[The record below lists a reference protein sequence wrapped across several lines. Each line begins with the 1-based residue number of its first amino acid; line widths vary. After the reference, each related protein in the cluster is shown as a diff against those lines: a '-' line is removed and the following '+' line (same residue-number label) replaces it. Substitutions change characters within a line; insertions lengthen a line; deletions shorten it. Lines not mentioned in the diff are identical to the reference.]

1 MQHIRFFKD
10 LTIADVPSVG
20 GKNASLGEMFSRLT
34 PEGIRVPDG
43 FAVTAAAYW
52 HFIDANGLRDTLA
65 ALLRKLD
72 RREFSNLK
80 ETGAQARSLLLDA
93 ALPADLAEAIRQAY
107 RQLAGDDK
115 EISFA
120 VRSSA
125 TAEDLPNASFAGQH
139 ETYLNIRGEDATLT
153 AVQRCFASL
162 FTDRAIKY
170 REDNGFEHM
179 KVGLSVGV
187 QRMVRSDLACAGIA
201 FTIEPDSGFRDIIL
215 ISGVYGLGENIVQ
228 GAVTPDEFYVFK
240 PTLRAGKNPVVMKK
254 LGEKAKTMVYAA
266 EGSAENTLNT
276 ETPPE
281 KRRRFVLSDEEVRTL
296 AGWSLRIEEHYDKP
310 MDVEWAKDGR
320 TGELFIVQARP
331 ETVVSRRNPY
341 QVTEYKLA
349 GKGKML
355 AKGQAVG
362 NKITSGVARVLN
374 SPADSDK
381 IRQGEILVTDI
392 TSPDWDPI
400 LKKAGAIVTNKGGR
414 TSHASI
420 VARELG
426 VAAVVGTGNAT
437 GAVRDGQTITVS
449 CAESEIGKVYDGA
462 LQWTEQALDLSG
474 IHMPK
479 TAPMLI
485 VADPDKAYK
494 LSFYPNRGV
503 GLMRLEFVIN
513 NAIRIHPMAL
523 AHFDAVADEAVRA
536 EIEKITAGY
545 AGKKMFF
552 VERLAEA
559 VATIACAF
567 YPKDV
572 IVRMSDF
579 KTNEY
584 AHLVGGQQF
593 EPLEENPM
601 LGFRGA
607 SRYYDDRYR
616 DGFLLEC
623 AAMKKVRDDMGLTNV
638 KLMIPFCRTVEEGQK
653 VVALMAENGLKRG
666 ENGLEIYVMAEI
678 PSNVILAEEFAKV
691 FDGFSI
697 GSNDLTQLTLGVD
710 RDSDLIRHLFDEN
723 NAAVKSMIATVI
735 QKARAAGAR
744 IGLCGQAPS
753 DYPAFAQFLVECGIG
768 SISFNPDALLHGIEN
783 INAAEA
789 KNVHA
794 ERVDNNEIPPVAQDN
809 TFVKPAPVTNRQW
822 EQGNDESVF
831 LK

>member
-1 MQHIRFFKD
+1 
-10 LTIADVPSVG
+10 
-20 GKNASLGEMFSRLT
+20 
-34 PEGIRVPDG
+34 
-43 FAVTAAAYW
+43 
-52 HFIDANGLRDTLA
+52 
-65 ALLRKLD
+65 
-72 RREFSNLK
+72 
-80 ETGAQARSLLLDA
+80 
-93 ALPADLAEAIRQAY
+93 
-107 RQLAGDDK
+107 
-115 EISFA
+115 
-120 VRSSA
+120 
-125 TAEDLPNASFAGQH
+125 
-139 ETYLNIRGEDATLT
+139 
-153 AVQRCFASL
+153 
-162 FTDRAIKY
+162 
-170 REDNGFEHM
+170 
-179 KVGLSVGV
+179 
-187 QRMVRSDLACAGIA
+187 
-201 FTIEPDSGFRDIIL
+201 
-215 ISGVYGLGENIVQ
+215 
-228 GAVTPDEFYVFK
+228 
-240 PTLRAGKNPVVMKK
+240 
-254 LGEKAKTMVYAA
+254 
-266 EGSAENTLNT
+266 
-276 ETPPE
+276 
-281 KRRRFVLSDEEVRTL
+281 
-296 AGWSLRIEEHYDKP
+296 
-310 MDVEWAKDGR
+310 
-320 TGELFIVQARP
+320 
-331 ETVVSRRNPY
+331 
-341 QVTEYKLA
+341 
-349 GKGKML
+349 
-355 AKGQAVG
+355 
-362 NKITSGVARVLN
+362 
-374 SPADSDK
+374 
-381 IRQGEILVTDI
+381 
-392 TSPDWDPI
+392 
-400 LKKAGAIVTNKGGR
+400 
-414 TSHASI
+414 
-420 VARELG
+420 
-426 VAAVVGTGNAT
+426 
-437 GAVRDGQTITVS
+437 
-449 CAESEIGKVYDGA
+449 
-462 LQWTEQALDLSG
+462 
-474 IHMPK
+474 MPK

-523 AHFDAVADEAVRA
+523 ARFDAVADEAARA

-545 AGKKMFF
+545 ADKKMFF
-552 VERLAEA
+552 TERLAEA

-593 EPLEENPM
+593 EPFEENPM

-638 KLMIPFCRTVEEGQK
+638 KLMIPFCRTVEEGRK

-678 PSNVILAEEFAKV
+678 PSNVILAEEFAGV

-723 NAAVKSMIATVI
+723 NTAVKNMIATVI
-735 QKARAAGAR
+735 QKARAAGVK

-789 KNVHA
+789 KGIHA
-794 ERVDNNEIPPVAQDN
+794 AAVGNNDIPPMAQDN

-822 EQGNDESVF
+822 EEANEERIF

>member
-34 PEGIRVPDG
+34 PKGIRVPDG

-52 HFIDANGLRDTLA
+52 YFIDANGLRDTLA

-72 RREFSNLK
+72 RRQFSNLK
-80 ETGAQARSLLLDA
+80 ETGAQARSLLREA
-93 ALPADLAEAIRQAY
+93 SMPADLAEAVRQAY

-115 EISFA
+115 DVSFA

-139 ETYLNIRGEDATLT
+139 ETYLNVRGEDAALA

-215 ISGVYGLGENIVQ
+215 LSGVYGLGENIVQ

-266 EGSAENTLNT
+266 EGSAENTLNL

-296 AGWSLRIEEHYDKP
+296 ADWSLRIEEHYDKP
-310 MDVEWAKDGR
+310 MDVEWAKDGQS
-320 TGELFIVQARP
+320 GDLFIVQARP

-381 IRQGEILVTDI
+381 MRQGEILVTDI

-426 VAAVVGTGNAT
+426 VVAVVGTGNAT
-437 GAVRDGQTITVS
+437 ETVRDGQTVTVS

-523 AHFDAVADEAVRA
+523 ARFDAVADEAARA

-545 AGKKMFF
+545 ADKKMFF
-552 VERLAEA
+552 TERLAEA

-593 EPLEENPM
+593 EPFEENPM

-638 KLMIPFCRTVEEGQK
+638 KLMIPFCRTVEEGRK

-678 PSNVILAEEFAKV
+678 PSNVILAEEFAGV

-723 NAAVKSMIATVI
+723 NTAVKNMIATVI
-735 QKARAAGAR
+735 QKARAAGVK

-789 KNVHA
+789 KGIHA
-794 ERVDNNEIPPVAQDN
+794 AAVGNNDIPPMAQDN

-822 EQGNDESVF
+822 EEANEERIF

>member
-34 PEGIRVPDG
+34 PKGIRVPDG

-52 HFIDANGLRDTLA
+52 YFIDANGLRDTLA

-72 RREFSNLK
+72 RRQFSNLK
-80 ETGAQARSLLLDA
+80 ETGAQARSLLLEA
-93 ALPADLAEAIRQAY
+93 SMPADLAEAVRQAY

-115 EISFA
+115 DVSFA

-139 ETYLNIRGEDATLT
+139 ETYLNVRGEDAALA

-215 ISGVYGLGENIVQ
+215 LSGVYGLGENIVQ

-266 EGSAENTLNT
+266 EGSAENTLNL

-296 AGWSLRIEEHYDKP
+296 ADWSLRIEEHYDKP

-349 GKGKML
+349 DKGKML

-381 IRQGEILVTDI
+381 MRQGEILVTDI

-426 VAAVVGTGNAT
+426 VVAVVGTGNAT
-437 GAVRDGQTITVS
+437 EAVRDGQTVTVS

-474 IHMPK
+474 IQMPK

-513 NAIRIHPMAL
+513 NAIRVHPMAL
-523 AHFDAVADEAVRA
+523 ARFDAVVDEAVRT

-545 AGKKMFF
+545 ADKKMFF

-723 NAAVKSMIATVI
+723 NASVRNMIATVI
-735 QKARAAGAR
+735 QKARGAGVK

-789 KNVHA
+789 KDIHA
-794 ERVDNNEIPPVAQDN
+794 AAVGNNEIPPVERDN

-822 EQGNDESVF
+822 EQEDDKGVF

>member
-1 MQHIRFFKD
+1 MTMARYIRFFGELSID
-10 LTIADVPSVG
+10 DIPSVG
-20 GKNASLGEMFSRLT
+20 GKNASLGEMYRQLT
-34 PEGIRVPDG
+34 PGGIRVPDG
-43 FAVTAAAYW
+43 FAVTADAFR
-52 HFIDANGLRDTLA
+52 HFLEANGLHRPLT
-65 ALLRKLD
+65 ALMGQLD
-72 RREFSNLK
+72 RKTFSNLQS
-80 ETGAQARSLLLDA
+80 TGASARALLLDA
-93 ALPADLAEAIRQAY
+93 AMPDDLAADIRQAY

-115 EISFA
+115 QVSFA

-139 ETYLNIRGEDATLT
+139 ETYLNVQGEEGVVQ

-170 REDNGFEHM
+170 REDNGFAHM
-179 KVGLSVGV
+179 QVALSVGV

-254 LGEKAKTMVYAA
+254 RGEKAKTMIYAPA
-266 EGSAENTLNT
+266 GSAESTLNL
-276 ETPPE
+276 ETPAE
-281 KRRRFVLSDEEVRTL
+281 RRRQFVLTDDEIRTL
-296 AGWSLRIEEHYDKP
+296 ADWSLRIEEHYDKP
-310 MDVEWAKDGR
+310 MDIEWAKDGLS
-320 TGELFIVQARP
+320 GELFIVQARP

-341 QVTEYKLA
+341 RMTEYKLL
-349 GKGKML
+349 GKSKVL

-362 NKITSGVARVLN
+362 NRISSGTARVLN

-381 IRQGEILVTDI
+381 LQPGDILVTDI

-426 VAAVVGTGNAT
+426 VVAIVGTGNAT
-437 GAVRDGQTITVS
+437 EAIRDGQTVTAS
-449 CAESEIGKVYDGA
+449 CAESEMGKVYDGA
-462 LQWTEQALDLSG
+462 LQWTEKELDLSG
-474 IHMPK
+474 IHMPR

-494 LSFYPNRGV
+494 LSFYPNQGV

-513 NAIRIHPMAL
+513 NAIRVHPMAL
-523 AHFDAVADEAVRA
+523 AHFDTLEDEATRT

-545 AGKKMFF
+545 PDKKTFF

-559 VATIACAF
+559 VANIACAF
-567 YPKDV
+567 YPRDV

-584 AHLVGGQQF
+584 AHLVGGQSF

-607 SRYYDDRYR
+607 SRYYNDRYR

-623 AAMKKVRDDMGLTNV
+623 AAMKKVREEMGLTNV
-638 KLMIPFCRTVEEGQK
+638 KLMIPFCRTVEEGEK

-666 ENGLEIYVMAEI
+666 ENGLEIYVMVEI
-678 PSNVILAEEFAKV
+678 PSNVILAEAFAKV

-710 RDSDLIRHLFDEN
+710 RDSDLIRDLFDEN
-723 NAAVKSMIATVI
+723 NAAVKTMIATAI
-735 QKARAAGAR
+735 EKARAAGIK

-753 DYPAFAQFLVECGIG
+753 DYPAFAQFLVNEGIN

-783 INAAEA
+783 INIAEA
-789 KNVHA
+789 
-794 ERVDNNEIPPVAQDN
+794 
-809 TFVKPAPVTNRQW
+809 VKT
-822 EQGNDESVF
+822 
-831 LK
+831 